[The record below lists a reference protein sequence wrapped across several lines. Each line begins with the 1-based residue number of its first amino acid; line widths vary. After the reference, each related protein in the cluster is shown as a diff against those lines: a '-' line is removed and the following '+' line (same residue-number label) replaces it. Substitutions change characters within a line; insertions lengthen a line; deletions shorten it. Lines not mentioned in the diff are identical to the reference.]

1 MKSQLI
7 SGGAFGYDGA
17 PSSKRDSV
25 MARKAYEKRIDELE
39 RERKKLEESK
49 AQVDRYK
56 HLL

>member
-1 MKSQLI
+1 
-7 SGGAFGYDGA
+7 
-17 PSSKRDSV
+17 

-56 HLL
+56 HLLQKQRDIMIALTTRLNERDEAII